1 MSFKMNQSAYQKLID
16 EDLAWLMQ
24 QPRTLERDH
33 IAMIV
38 KKSVK
43 MYYPEPPEK
52 ALRCGTCAAIVPRD
66 TPTEPVGEGLLEEAT
81 CEKCKAES
89 TLPPR
94 SWRKVCI
101 CRTKDL
107 ANECD
112 NRRTACS
119 TPQCTCPCHPEN
131 R

>member
-1 MSFKMNQSAYQKLID
+1 MSMKMNQSAYQKLID
-16 EDLAWLMQ
+16 EDLAWLLQ
-24 QPRTLERDH
+24 KPRTLERDH
-33 IAMIV
+33 IAAVLRYSI
-38 KKSVK
+38 K
-43 MYYPEPPEK
+43 MHYPEPP
-52 ALRCGTCAAIVPRD
+52 D
-66 TPTEPVGEGLLEEAT
+66 
-81 CEKCKAES
+81 KAES

-107 ANECD
+107 ANEGD
-112 NRRTACS
+112 NRRSVCS

>member
-1 MSFKMNQSAYQKLID
+1 MRDPARI
-16 EDLAWLMQ
+16 
-24 QPRTLERDH
+24 PIILERLRKVWEAHPDLRLGQLVVSGASARRSDVFYVEDEALLGA
-33 IAMIV
+33 IETLA
-38 KKSVK
+38 KPTRPDLPSVR
-43 MYYPEPPEK
+43 P
-52 ALRCGTCAAIVPRD
+52 G
-66 TPTEPVGEGLLEEAT
+66 
-81 CEKCKAES
+81 EKCKAES

-107 ANECD
+107 ANEGD
-112 NRRTACS
+112 NRRSVCS